1 MFGLHPLIIL
11 VVGIVTVVLM
21 ITALR
26 MNAFV
31 ALITAAVVVSL
42 LAPGDLAGKIGR
54 VATAFGNTAGSIG
67 IVIALAVVIGKC
79 MMDSGAADRIVR
91 GFLSLLGEKR
101 SSTAL
106 MASGFVLSVPVFFD
120 TVFYLLV
127 PLARSMHRRTGK
139 HYIKYAMAIAAGGV
153 ITHSLV
159 PPTPGPLIMADN
171 LGIDIGAMI
180 MFGALVALP
189 AAIVG
194 MSFSA
199 WVDRRTDIP
208 MRPLGGEL
216 SEPEP
221 FKDHQLPGLLVSL
234 LPIILPVLLVSA
246 NTIVRTIADAAR
258 EDVLQKGEI
267 LDWPRFC
274 TKLNKIG
281 TDEETEPA
289 RRISGLLATDVR
301 SAIAEAGTSDPAL
314 QVRVKTEISRLVGK
328 SNFFLD
334 RAFIGVPLSD
344 DAKRLLDRGMRG
356 LPKEDVDRFK
366 KNYREKAFVGMAVSV
381 RGRELIA
388 RSMAELKKEEV
399 ERFNW
404 LMLEAAFHG
413 QLRRTPQQKI
423 AGITA
428 VLGDVN
434 LAMLVSAAI
443 AVLTLKGKRALTNTQ
458 LAKVVE
464 VSLMSG
470 GMIILIT
477 AAGGAFGAMLKDA
490 QIGPA
495 IENLLK
501 SDGGQPASG
510 LLLLILGALIA
521 SVMKVAQGSTTVA
534 MITSSAMIAAMVPST
549 KMLGYHPAYLAT
561 AIGGGSMIGSWM
573 NDSGFWVFVKMTGL
587 TEGEGI
593 KSWTPLLAVVGF
605 AGVVV
610 SFLLAVILP
619 MA

>member
-1 MFGLHPLIIL
+1 MFSLHPLIIL
-11 VVGIVTVVLM
+11 AVGILTVVLM
-21 ITALR
+21 ITLLR

-31 ALITAAVVVSL
+31 ALITAAMVVSM

-139 HYIKYAMAIAAGGV
+139 HYLKYAMAIAAGGV

-171 LGIDIGAMI
+171 LEIDIGVMI

-194 MSFSA
+194 MFFSG
-199 WVDRRTDIP
+199 WVDRRMDIP

-221 FKDHQLPGLLVSL
+221 LKDHQLPGLLVSL
-234 LPIILPVLLVSA
+234 LPIILPVLLVST
-246 NTIVRTIADAAR
+246 NTIVGTKSESAAD
-258 EDVLQKGEI
+258 G
-267 LDWPRFC
+267 
-274 TKLNKIG
+274 
-281 TDEETEPA
+281 
-289 RRISGLLATDVR
+289 
-301 SAIAEAGTSDPAL
+301 SALS
-314 QVRVKTEISRLVGK
+314 RV
-328 SNFFLD
+328 
-334 RAFIGVPLSD
+334 
-344 DAKRLLDRGMRG
+344 
-356 LPKEDVDRFK
+356 
-366 KNYREKAFVGMAVSV
+366 
-381 RGRELIA
+381 
-388 RSMAELKKEEV
+388 
-399 ERFNW
+399 
-404 LMLEAAFHG
+404 
-413 QLRRTPQQKI
+413 

-428 VLGDVN
+428 VLGNVN
-434 LAMLVSAAI
+434 LAMLISAAI
-443 AVLTLKGKRALTNTQ
+443 AMWMLKSKRALTRAE

-477 AAGGAFGAMLKDA
+477 AAGGAFGSMLKVAD
-490 QIGPA
+490 IGPA
-495 IENLLK
+495 IENMFK
-501 SDGGQPASG
+501 SDGGSPASG
-510 LLLLILGALIA
+510 LMLLGLGALIA
-521 SVMKVAQGSTTVA
+521 SVMKIAQGSTTVA
-534 MITSSAMIAAMVPST
+534 MITSSAMIAAMAPSRE
-549 KMLGYHPAYLAT
+549 MLGYHPAYLAT

-573 NDSGFWVFVKMTGL
+573 NDSGFWIFVKMTGL
-587 TEGEGI
+587 TEAEGI
-593 KSWTPLLAVVGF
+593 KSWTLLLAVVGF

-610 SFLLAVILP
+610 SFLLALILP
-619 MA
+619 ML